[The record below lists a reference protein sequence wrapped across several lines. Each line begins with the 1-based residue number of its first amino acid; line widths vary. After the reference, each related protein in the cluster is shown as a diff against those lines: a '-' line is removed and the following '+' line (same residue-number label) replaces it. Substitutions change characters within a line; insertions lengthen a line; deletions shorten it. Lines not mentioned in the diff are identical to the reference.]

1 MCLRSA
7 MILFLLI
14 ICFGC
19 GAKPTAEEASLAP
32 AGTEKPAV
40 DAAASPPATAST
52 DIQMTAVEWVKL
64 RDQKSYD
71 LSHLNGKTVRLSGVV
86 GDVGIGILPD
96 SNSPTITFEDGDGF
110 WLGLECF
117 VPGPPLWTA
126 VRPGQIATIEYAHD
140 DRSTISPKACRLV
153 GATGEPASIVDA
165 QAFVDQYTQDPNQS
179 NQLYTVNSMSRR
191 IGLGGIVREV
201 NDKSGGVLIVFE
213 TESTIAVTADISR
226 DVADA
231 MQLPAAGQR
240 MQVWGSYKPY
250 VAPGP
255 GEDTDVWIH
264 SVGVV
269 GASPFREMKTEAQ

>member
-1 MCLRSA
+1 MRLRSA
-7 MILFLLI
+7 TIVCVF
-14 ICFGC
+14 ICWGC
-19 GAKPTAEEASLAP
+19 SEKPTVEVASPAP
-32 AGTEKPAV
+32 TATETPAV
-40 DAAASPPATAST
+40 VADSTPPVPAST
-52 DIQMTAVEWVKL
+52 EIEMTAVEWVRM

-153 GATGEPASIVDA
+153 GATGEPASIVNA
-165 QAFVDQYTQDPNQS
+165 QEFVDQYTQDPNQS

-201 NDKSGGVLIVFE
+201 IDKSGGVLIIFE

-226 DVADA
+226 NVADA

-269 GASPFREMKTEAQ
+269 GASPFPEMKTEAE

>member
-1 MCLRSA
+1 MRLRSA
-7 MILFLLI
+7 MIVFLLN
-14 ICFGC
+14 ICLGC
-19 GAKPTAEEASLAP
+19 GGKPTVEDASPAP
-32 AGTEKPAV
+32 IATETPAV
-40 DAAASPPATAST
+40 EAAASPPATAST
-52 DIQMTAVEWVKL
+52 DIQMTAVEWVRL
-64 RDQKSYD
+64 REQNSYD
-71 LSHLNGKTVRLSGVV
+71 LSQLNGKKVLLSGVV

-110 WLGLECF
+110 WMGLQCF

-126 VRPGQIATIEYAHD
+126 VRPGQTATVEYTHD
-140 DRSTISPKACRLV
+140 DSSTIYPKACRLV
-153 GATGEPASIVDA
+153 SATGEPATIINA
-165 QAFVDQYTQDPNQS
+165 QAFVDKYTQDPNQS
-179 NQLYTVNSMSRR
+179 NQLYIVNSMSRR

-201 NDKSGGVLIVFE
+201 IDKSGGVLIVFV
-213 TESTIAVTADISR
+213 TESTMAVTAEISR

-231 MQLPAAGQR
+231 MQLPTAGQS

-269 GASPFREMKTEAQ
+269 GASPFPEMKTEAE